1 MKKSVIYV
9 KDFSFIYENNEYTF
23 DEILKKHMFFK
34 NLKIIILEEM
44 LYIKSFFIE
53 SKMKDIEGY
62 VLNKIEEIFPQNDEI
77 LYSYES
83 SPKKDSIYIYSIKGR
98 EKVERLCEKATSLQ
112 VIPIQFMLRDC
123 INKKTN
129 SKKEGFIAI
138 AELYDRFYFIE
149 SENGVFIDNY
159 ISDSIIDFQE
169 YLKEKVIHRKIYMD
183 EKLNIDE
190 YIQGKTEIIKIDI
203 ARLVN
208 EKV

>member
-1 MKKSVIYV
+1 MKKSVVYV

-23 DEILKKHMFFK
+23 DEILKKHMVFK

-53 SKMKDIEGY
+53 SKIKDIEGY
-62 VLNKIEEIFPQNDEI
+62 VLNKIEEIFPENDEI

-83 SPKKDSIYIYSIKGR
+83 SQKKDSIYIYSIKGR

-112 VIPIQFMLRDC
+112 VIPIQFMIRDC
-123 INKKTN
+123 INKKIN
-129 SKKEGFIAI
+129 SKKERFIAI

-149 SENGVFIDNY
+149 SDNGVFIDNY
-159 ISDSIIDFQE
+159 ISDSITDFQE
-169 YLKEKVIHRKIYMD
+169 YLKEKDFNGKIYLD
-183 EKLNIDE
+183 EKLNFDE
-190 YIQGKTEIIKIDI
+190 YMQGKTEIIKIDI